1 MSRAFARGLLLLA
14 PAACVTTYESA
25 PLLQDQLERPDFA
38 VPVTIP
44 IDVPSNPGQALVA
57 QFYASVLRQLNE
69 ATKDGDLPQLEAL
82 LASYD
87 RVDLP
92 PAVQERVRGYRGI
105 ASGLRFCR
113 EAAQRATIELSP
125 PEAGADAAPTEGGVP
140 ALGAPLRLE
149 LRLPAGRV
157 PVVLGG
163 RDDADPIGFLV
174 AITVDDSFVEGSTRS
189 SQSHQFTWLSTAM
202 ELAGDAVLR
211 LPIEIDLAGVTA
223 VRREVHVRVDLMPG
237 YVRVAGERAPVSQA
251 TIAAKTLTQWP
262 LGYGRVAAAPLTELR
277 AALSSFGPRTFA
289 SAWLAAAAT
298 KGADRETA
306 IDLLLEQVRFGRAD
320 QAQVAMAALRGITGI
335 QFLVGDRDA
344 WLAWSRDRR

>member
-1 MSRAFARGLLLLA
+1 M
-14 PAACVTTYESA
+14 
-25 PLLQDQLERPDFA
+25 
-38 VPVTIP
+38 
-44 IDVPSNPGQALVA
+44 A

-82 LASYD
+82 LASYE

-92 PAVQERVRGYRGI
+92 PAVQDRIRGYRGI
-105 ASGLRFCR
+105 ARGLRFCR
-113 EAAQRATIELSP
+113 EAAQRATIELVT
-125 PEAGADAAPTEGGVP
+125 PEAGAEAPPAEGGVP

-149 LRLPAGRV
+149 MRLPAGSV
-157 PVVLGG
+157 PVLLGG

-174 AITVDDSFVEGSTRS
+174 AITVDDSFVEGSTQS
-189 SQSHQFTWLSTAM
+189 SQSHNFSWQTSAF
-202 ELAGDAVLR
+202 ELAAGAVLR

-237 YVRVAGERAPVSQA
+237 YVRVAGERAPVSQTA
-251 TIAAKTLTQWP
+251 IAARTLTQWP
-262 LGYGRVAAAPLTELR
+262 VGYGAVAAAPLTELK
-277 AALSSFGPRTFA
+277 AALGAFGPKTFA
-289 SAWLAAAAT
+289 RAWLAAAAT
-298 KGADRETA
+298 KGPDREVA
-306 IDLLLEQVRFGRAD
+306 IDLLLEQVRLGRAD

>member
-1 MSRAFARGLLLLA
+1 MSRAIARGLLLLA

-113 EAAQRATIELSP
+113 EAAQRATIKLSP
-125 PEAGADAAPTEGGVP
+125 PEAGADAVPTEGGVP

-174 AITVDDSFVEGSTRS
+174 AITVDDSFVEGSTHS
-189 SQSHQFTWLSTAM
+189 TQSHRFTWQTSSF
-202 ELAGDAVLR
+202 ELAGEAVLR
-211 LPIEIDLAGVTA
+211 LPIEIDLAGATA
-223 VRREVHVRVDLMPG
+223 VRREVHVRIDLMPG
-237 YVRVAGERAPVSQA
+237 YVMIGGERAPISQSA
-251 TIAAKTLTQWP
+251 IAASTMTQWP
-262 LGYGRVAAAPLTELR
+262 VGYGAVAAAPLTELR
-277 AALSSFGPRTFA
+277 AALSAFGPKTFA
-289 SAWLAAAAT
+289 RAWLAAAAT